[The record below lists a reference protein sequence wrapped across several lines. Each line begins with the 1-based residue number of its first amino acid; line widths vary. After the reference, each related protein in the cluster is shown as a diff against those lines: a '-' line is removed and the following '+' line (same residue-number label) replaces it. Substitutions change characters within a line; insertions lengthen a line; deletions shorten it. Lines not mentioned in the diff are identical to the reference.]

1 MNRFGTWLAL
11 ILAVLASPIPANA
24 VEAPNCTIKVVVTG
38 PAGGTPDLIAR
49 VGAEKLRVGID
60 RNVVVENKVGGLGAA
75 PSIVEVRNAA
85 ADGCTLLA
93 ANASIF
99 SIAPSLY
106 KTPPYDPKDFV
117 PISLLAISPNVLLVN
132 ASVPAKTLDEFVA
145 LVRKDSGKLNFGS
158 GGVGTPMH
166 LYGAL
171 LQTKFGLVFPHV
183 PYRGSA
189 PVMTD
194 LISNQVQFV
203 FEQIPSFI
211 AHQKSGAVRALA
223 VANAT
228 RSPLLP
234 DVPTFAELG
243 VSGADAVSWFGLVA
257 PSRTP
262 PEIIELYS
270 KALRDGMKD
279 PQVRDRLAQ
288 VGAEAV
294 GTTPAETAAYLEGQR
309 EKWIPLVAA
318 SGVKVD

>member
-1 MNRFGTWLAL
+1 MNGFGTWIAL
-11 ILAVLASPIPANA
+11 ILAVSASRIPANA

-60 RNVVVENKVGGLGAA
+60 RNVVVENRVGGLGAA

-132 ASVPAKTLDEFVA
+132 ASVPTKTLDEFVA
-145 LVRKDSGKLNFGS
+145 LVRVDSGKLNFGS

-211 AHQKSGAVRALA
+211 AHQKSGTVRALA

>member
-1 MNRFGTWLAL
+1 MKQSGIWLAMM
-11 ILAVLASPIPANA
+11 LAVSASPHPASA

-49 VGAEKLRVGID
+49 IGAEKLRVGID

-106 KTPPYDPKDFV
+106 KTPPYDPKDFAPV
-117 PISLLAISPNVLLVN
+117 SLLAISPNVLVIN
-132 ASVPAKTLDEFVA
+132 ASVPAKTLDEFVT
-145 LVRKDSGKLNFGS
+145 LLRKDSGKLNFGS

-288 VGAEAV
+288 VGAEAA

-309 EKWIPLVAA
+309 QKWVPLVAA

>member
-294 GTTPAETAAYLEGQR
+294 GATPAETAAYLEGQR

>member
-1 MNRFGTWLAL
+1 MM
-11 ILAVLASPIPANA
+11 LAVSASPHPASA

-49 VGAEKLRVGID
+49 IGAEKLRIGID

-75 PSIVEVRNAA
+75 PSIVEVRNAP

-106 KTPPYDPKDFV
+106 KTPPYDPKDFTPV
-117 PISLLAISPNVLLVN
+117 SLLAISPNVLVIN

-145 LVRKDSGKLNFGS
+145 LLRKDSGKLNFGS

-288 VGAEAV
+288 VGAEAA

-309 EKWIPLVAA
+309 QKWVPLVAA